1 MGVML
6 GKKGPPSHG
15 FPGSEIEI
23 SWWNECT
30 LVREECWV
38 GDVQPKKGD
47 GWLLH
52 LGAEETI

>member
-1 MGVML
+1 ML
-6 GKKGPPSHG
+6 GKKGHPSHE

-23 SWWNECT
+23 SWWNGCT

-38 GDVQPKKGD
+38 GEVQGD

-52 LGAEETI
+52 LGAEEKI

>member
-1 MGVML
+1 ML